1 MVNNKRGSIF
11 IEASMVMPLTCLIV
25 IGIIILSI
33 GVYNNLNKQVK
44 IHKEALIG
52 WTKSE
57 SDYVW
62 EIINPKKN

>member
-1 MVNNKRGSIF
+1 
-11 IEASMVMPLTCLIV
+11 MVMPLTCLIV

>member
-11 IEASMVMPLTCLIV
+11 IEASMVVPLTCLIV

>member
-1 MVNNKRGSIF
+1 
-11 IEASMVMPLTCLIV
+11 MVMPLTCLIV

-62 EIINPKKN
+62 EIIKI